1 MSKNTNLEAIKKHSS
16 NLNKILLILTII
28 LTSIFWVFAF
38 YAPIEF
44 SPGEYQIIKDDSS
57 YLNITNI
64 KLNYNADVAS
74 VKIKFEDDIQFLL
87 NSNWKQVTS
96 PSFQYDPIEINFQ
109 ENFLDNNTLEINVT
123 SSGEGFYDSD
133 WSLFYDF
140 EIIIDNSYLIDFNS
154 DVSSSRIDIEASN
167 TDFGNFSMNSES
179 GSIDA
184 VFHDVYIESPVN
196 IFILSGST
204 DFYIYDS
211 NLTSEFNFEGD
222 SGVLGFIAYDSVF
235 ADINMQTSSGSI
247 ELDFGISTIQNID
260 LTCSSGYIELQ
271 MLEIILTGDVSI
283 SSTSGSVDCEYNE
296 VSFSS
301 DRIFDIKSD
310 SGYVEFSWDQGIIMD
325 SSAIIYIE
333 TNSGAIDVE
342 ISTLE
347 ENLDLDRFILYVS
360 SDNGYTE
367 VDLYEGEYE

>member
-367 VDLYEGEYE
+367 VDLYEGEY